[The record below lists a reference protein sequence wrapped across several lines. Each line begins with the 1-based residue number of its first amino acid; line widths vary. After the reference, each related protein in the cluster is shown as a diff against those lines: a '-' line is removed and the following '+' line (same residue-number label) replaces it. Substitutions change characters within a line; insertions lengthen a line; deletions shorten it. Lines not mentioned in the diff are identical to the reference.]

1 MRLQARYLT
10 VMSVEQGSV
19 EMPNNISYDSETR
32 TRTWDCDRCGA
43 AVSSWRG
50 RDTACEQCNAQY
62 NGSGQRLRSDWPK
75 NPSSSDE
82 DTGDLEGYEIASL
95 REESGQ

>member
-1 MRLQARYLT
+1 
-10 VMSVEQGSV
+10 
-19 EMPNNISYDSETR
+19 MPNNISYDSETH

-43 AVSSWRG
+43 EVSSWRG

-62 NGSGQRLRSDWPK
+62 NGSGQRLRSDWRE

-82 DTGDLEGYEIASL
+82 DTGDLQGYEIASL
-95 REESGQ
+95 RGESVQ